1 MLKEKYILLTKNLCF
16 SQKKAVILHVG
27 EGEDSPTQSL
37 AYRDM
42 NTENKDKKD
51 LEVIVELLDKDWN
64 QVWDNLPDDPEE
76 ITAEQM
82 LSYSI
87 AMQVIDKIERQIQ
100 HYLITGEKKDIEIQI
115 DKEGWMYD

>member
-1 MLKEKYILLTKNLCF
+1 MK
-16 SQKKAVILHVG
+16 
-27 EGEDSPTQSL
+27 
-37 AYRDM
+37 
-42 NTENKDKKD
+42 TENKDKKD

>member
-16 SQKKAVILHVG
+16 FQKKAVILHVG
-27 EGEDSPTQSL
+27 EGEDGPTQSL

-76 ITAEQM
+76 ITADQM